1 MGTTLRALICTVLLS
16 AAIAAFAADG
26 DPLEITGTVM
36 KAAGGAVTVKMDNP
50 PQLATGSMVEV
61 YVFFTREIFGMK
73 TSGWLLAAEAR
84 LVSLNGSI
92 VTVKIV
98 REKSPM
104 TVNNKKVEHLT
115 PGKKVK
121 LNQK

>member
-1 MGTTLRALICTVLLS
+1 MGAILRALLCTVLLS

-26 DPLEITGTVM
+26 DPVEITGTVM
-36 KAAGGAVTVKMDNP
+36 KAAGGVVTIKMDNP
-50 PQLATGSMVEV
+50 PQLAAGSMVDV
-61 YVFFTREIFGMK
+61 HVFFTREIFGMK

-84 LVSLNGSI
+84 LVSLNGS
-92 VTVKIV
+92 VATVKII

-104 TVNNKKVEHLT
+104 MVNNKKVEHLT

-121 LNQK
+121 LAPR